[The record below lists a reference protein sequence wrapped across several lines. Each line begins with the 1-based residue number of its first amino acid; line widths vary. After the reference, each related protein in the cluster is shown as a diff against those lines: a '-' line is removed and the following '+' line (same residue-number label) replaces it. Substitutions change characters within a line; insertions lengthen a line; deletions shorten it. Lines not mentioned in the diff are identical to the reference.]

1 MAPTSARQTTWG
13 GGCSRAGWLAA
24 SCGKPWVPSTAASRR
39 DFELLLNS
47 FKFPMP
53 PKRSARGGAKGKT
66 FKTAPKPGR
75 NRRAQMKAERAALV
89 AAGELDEDAPKSFD
103 ERAAT
108 SGPGGAKA
116 DKRRRKA
123 KVRGDTKRSK
133 RSAMDTYYMVVDGEL
148 DTSRPFNG
156 KPCGGASQQSAVEA
170 AVRIA
175 KKAWSQ
181 NKKMDVVTVEHH
193 ESGTR
198 YSFDP
203 RQWCDANG
211 KAKFGE
217 PGQVVTPIRIG
228 VPGASVSQRGGGR
241 RGSSGRRANK
251 AGVGVGAGRTGL
263 TPRLRALA
271 VPEND
276 MSDAAR
282 LKAST

>member
-1 MAPTSARQTTWG
+1 
-13 GGCSRAGWLAA
+13 
-24 SCGKPWVPSTAASRR
+24 
-39 DFELLLNS
+39 
-47 FKFPMP
+47 MP
-53 PKRSARGGAKGKT
+53 PKRSARGGAKAKA

-75 NRRAQMKAERAALV
+75 NRRAQLKAERAAL
-89 AAGELDEDAPKSFD
+89 AADDGEAHGQSFD
-103 ERAAT
+103 ERAAV
-108 SGPGGAKA
+108 SGPRGAKA

-123 KVRGDTKRSK
+123 KVRGDKKRSK
-133 RSAMDTYYMVVDGEL
+133 RAAMDTYYLVVGGEA

-181 NKKMDVVTVEHH
+181 NKKMDAVTVEHH

-228 VPGASVSQRGGGR
+228 VPGASASGRGGGR
-241 RGSSGRRANK
+241 RSSPGRRANK
-251 AGVGVGAGRTGL
+251 AAAGMAGGRTGL

-271 VPEND
+271 VPEKD

-282 LKAST
+282 LKSST